1 MTQVNDN
8 VKIGLISK
16 LIGGIL
22 RVSQK
27 LLKYFNDTA
36 ISTSFVLPS
45 LRVFPVISNLDL
57 NYLK

>member
-22 RVSQK
+22 RDSQK